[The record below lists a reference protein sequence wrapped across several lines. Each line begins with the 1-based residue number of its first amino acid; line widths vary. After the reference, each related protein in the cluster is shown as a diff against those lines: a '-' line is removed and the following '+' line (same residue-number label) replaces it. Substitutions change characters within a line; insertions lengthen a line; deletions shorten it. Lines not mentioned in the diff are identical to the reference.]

1 MQKKYLDNIGT
12 PGSYFGPR
20 TPVTGGTSPGGF
32 TSPGGGGST
41 GGGITAP
48 TPVQII
54 DALTGKAKCI
64 YEKLKSSSTGF
75 ENAIKKFDGEFT
87 LYDLKLTINNKL
99 DANVYGIT
107 IPPVN
112 YVTEIQLDNTKLE
125 TLSDLGN
132 AIVFAHEIIHAEIYR
147 KMLSAAQHGN
157 LDDKTM
163 NTQQQIAYVNSL
175 KDNFP
180 GLYDY
185 YYKRFKA
192 TWNHEM
198 MANHYR
204 GAIADI
210 IQQFDNNRLPRL
222 TYEKIAWVG
231 LGKLEKNVT
240 SIAWD
245 NLSAIEKESVTKLI
259 NEHFY
264 KGPSN
269 CK

>member
-147 KMLSAAQHGN
+147 KCFLLLNME
-157 LDDKTM
+157 
-163 NTQQQIAYVNSL
+163 
-175 KDNFP
+175 
-180 GLYDY
+180 
-185 YYKRFKA
+185 
-192 TWNHEM
+192 TWM
-198 MANHYR
+198 IR
-204 GAIADI
+204 
-210 IQQFDNNRLPRL
+210 Q
-222 TYEKIAWVG
+222 
-231 LGKLEKNVT
+231 
-240 SIAWD
+240 
-245 NLSAIEKESVTKLI
+245 
-259 NEHFY
+259 
-264 KGPSN
+264 
-269 CK
+269 